1 MLHHLREHELAQ
13 VHPYLPRAVRPQD
26 GPVPRRRR
34 GSNRQLDEGSLSKRF
49 STTYHDRS
57 AQRWDTIERALDCEL
72 HSELRP
78 LPHQFTSVGLVTFNF
93 AKSAKHLYENL
104 PFLRSTSSERQEL
117 FEPDTTPFKTTG
129 LHP

>member
-57 AQRWDTIERALDCEL
+57 AQRWDTTDIVSNLRKRIIVLLCRFHRTVPGLRRHELELEGFALVDGVCFVARL
-72 HSELRP
+72 D
-78 LPHQFTSVGLVTFNF
+78 
-93 AKSAKHLYENL
+93 K
-104 PFLRSTSSERQEL
+104 LRSTTQ
-117 FEPDTTPFKTTG
+117 
-129 LHP
+129 

>member
-57 AQRWDTIERALDCEL
+57 AQRWDTIDGTYTLNTLVNFSGGNGSFPVAGLIADGNGDLFGTTHQGGSNDDGTVFEL
-72 HSELRP
+72 VNNNG
-78 LPHQFTSVGLVTFNF
+78 TYT
-93 AKSAKHLYENL
+93 
-104 PFLRSTSSERQEL
+104 
-117 FEPDTTPFKTTG
+117 
-129 LHP
+129 

>member
-1 MLHHLREHELAQ
+1 MATDGELARQ
-13 VHPYLPRAVRPQD
+13 YVWLPYIILRSWIVAAEHFDADYITAAVRPQHQ
-26 GPVPRRRR
+26 VFY
-34 GSNRQLDEGSLSKRF
+34 K
-49 STTYHDRS
+49 
-57 AQRWDTIERALDCEL
+57 RALDCEL
-72 HSELRP
+72 YSELRP

-129 LHP
+129 LHPSVP